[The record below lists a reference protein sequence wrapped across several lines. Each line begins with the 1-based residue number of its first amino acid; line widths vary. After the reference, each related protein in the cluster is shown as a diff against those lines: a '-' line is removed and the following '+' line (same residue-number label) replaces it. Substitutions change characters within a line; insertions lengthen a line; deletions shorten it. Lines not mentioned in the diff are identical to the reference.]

1 MKKTFIFMA
10 MTKKD
15 ITFATIP
22 IYIKV
27 PAIIGSL
34 QETTDNLK
42 TDANA
47 YMGQDN
53 ESRRPHPRS

>member
-1 MKKTFIFMA
+1 MA

-22 IYIKV
+22 IIYKV

-34 QETTDNLK
+34 RETTDNLK

-47 YMGQDN
+47 YMGQN
-53 ESRRPHPRS
+53 TKSRRPHPRS

>member
-1 MKKTFIFMA
+1 MA

-22 IYIKV
+22 IIYKV

-34 QETTDNLK
+34 LETTDNLK

-47 YMGQDN
+47 YMGQDTK
-53 ESRRPHPRS
+53 SRRPHPRS

>member
-1 MKKTFIFMA
+1 MA
-10 MTKKD
+10 MTKKG

-22 IYIKV
+22 IIYKV

-34 QETTDNLK
+34 LETTDNLK

-53 ESRRPHPRS
+53 ESRRPCPLSRC